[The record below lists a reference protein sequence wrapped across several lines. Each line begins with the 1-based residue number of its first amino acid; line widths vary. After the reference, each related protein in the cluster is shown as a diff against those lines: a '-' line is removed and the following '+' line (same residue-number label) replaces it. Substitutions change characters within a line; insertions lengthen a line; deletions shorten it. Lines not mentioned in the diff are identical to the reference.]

1 MYRWEKVPLCLVA
14 VFFYTC
20 RPCCTFTVRRLLQT
34 APSSPTCSSS
44 SRRPQRLH
52 RLHESSSSPRD
63 DPVRSSNRA
72 SLHPL
77 TINILS
83 DLLQLRAQGDAPPFV
98 NVVAEKNATISS
110 SSSTV
115 VTPLELAIGVSRMA
129 VEKLTTRQELSNVD
143 GMSLTPEEQQTVAG
157 RVVGVTMRLAM
168 LEADLEQCCAST
180 AWVAKYNEWERFGVV
195 GSSSNQV
202 EVDTTTTT
210 TITTQKLLLVDG
222 LFRLNRAECLLAL
235 FLHRIERPELAKK
248 AVSVPDNST
257 IDFIDIDRLQVLKIM

>member
-1 MYRWEKVPLCLVA
+1 MQRWERLPFWLLVA

-20 RPCCTFTVRRLLQT
+20 RPCCTFPVRRLLQT
-34 APSSPTCSSS
+34 APSSPT
-44 SRRPQRLH
+44 SRQH
-52 RLHESSSSPRD
+52 RLHESSSYLPRD

-83 DLLQLRAQGDAPPFV
+83 DLLQLRARGDSPPFV
-98 NVVAEKNATISS
+98 TAKNATTIN
-110 SSSTV
+110 SST

-129 VEKLTTRQELSNVD
+129 VEKLRTRQELSNVD

-157 RVVGVTMRLAM
+157 RVVGVTMRLSM

-180 AWVAKYNEWERFGVV
+180 QWVAKYNEWERFGVV
-195 GSSSNQV
+195 SSISSSNRQG
-202 EVDTTTTT
+202 EDATATTTTV
-210 TITTQKLLLVDG
+210 TTQKLLLVDG

-235 FLHRIERPELAKK
+235 FLHRVERPELMKK
-248 AVSVPDNST
+248 ALSVPDNST
-257 IDFIDIDRLQVLKIM
+257 IDFIDADRLQVLKIINID